1 MRVLMCPPTYFD
13 VPLEDKEK
21 NPWMS
26 VRRKPNFKIANTQW
40 KNLARVYKTLG
51 LKVEVLDPEPG
62 LFDQVFT
69 ANIAW
74 HKGNKAVIARLAP
87 EWRRGE
93 EAVVR
98 EWFIKEEYQVID
110 LPESL
115 KFEGQGDVI
124 SIGEA
129 GYLFCYGIR
138 NNFEVMEFLEK
149 TFDLRGKFIP
159 LRLVNPE
166 FYHGDVCIRYSPY
179 RNALLYNPSAFDA
192 ESLRRI
198 EALPVAKM
206 EAPRNLWV
214 QETPDGRNFP
224 LNGCYIGDIVSE
236 YETFPWDDRVAEF
249 PRKVANWILSNGG
262 STLRA
267 FNFDQFGLS
276 GAGHRCC
283 TYFLD

>member
-1 MRVLMCPPTYFD
+1 MQVLMCPPFYFD

-21 NPWMS
+21 NPWMNIRNRPDFERAYNQWHFLTELYADLGIQ
-26 VRRKPNFKIANTQW
+26 VRLLRARK
-40 KNLARVYKTLG
+40 
-51 LKVEVLDPEPG
+51 G

-74 HKGNKAVIARLAP
+74 HKGNRAVIARLAP

-93 EAVVR
+93 EAIVR
-98 EWFIKEEYQVID
+98 EWFKGEGSRVID

-129 GYLFCYGIR
+129 GHLFCYGIR

-166 FYHGDVCIRYSPY
+166 FYHGDVCIRYSRK

-198 EALPVAKM
+198 ENLPVDKM
-206 EAPRNLWV
+206 EAPRELWV
-214 QETPDGRNFP
+214 QETPIGRNFP
-224 LNGCYIGDIVSE
+224 LNGCYIGDI
-236 YETFPWDDRVAEF
+236 ETFPWDAQCGDF
-249 PRKVANWILSNGG
+249 PFRTQAWIMQGG
-262 STLRA
+262 GRIWVQ
-267 FNFDQFGLS
+267 NFDQFGLS